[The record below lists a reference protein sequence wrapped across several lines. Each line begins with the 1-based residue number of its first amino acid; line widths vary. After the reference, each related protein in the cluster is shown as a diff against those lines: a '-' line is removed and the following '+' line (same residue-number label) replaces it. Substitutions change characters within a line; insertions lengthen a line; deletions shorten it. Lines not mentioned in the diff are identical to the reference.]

1 MSTLLGALVL
11 FCEEGRENVVDG
23 AKSKT
28 TAFCEEEGLTEERL
42 QIIDI
47 LYVEMRNRT
56 SHIDSVI
63 DELMVFKTRKSSKR

>member
-11 FCEEGRENVVDG
+11 FCEEGRENVVHG
-23 AKSKT
+23 AKT